1 MFKRLHHVGIAVS
14 SLDDGAKSWGPDGIG
29 LLEEGREDVESAGT
43 RVAMYP
49 VGESRVE
56 LLEAM
61 GDDTPVAKFLAKRGP
76 GIHHLCFEVEDIEVE
91 IQRIKATG
99 MRLLGD
105 PPSPGAHG
113 SLVAFIHPADTG
125 GVLVELNQFSQ
136 DEE

>member
-14 SLDDGAKSWGPDGIG
+14 SLDEGAKSWGPEGIG
-29 LLEEGREDVESAGT
+29 LLEEGREDVQSAGT

-61 GDDTPVAKFLAKRGP
+61 GDDTPVAKFLAKRGS

-91 IQRIKATG
+91 IQRIAATG
-99 MRLLGD
+99 MRLLGN

>member
-14 SLDDGAKSWGPDGIG
+14 SLDEGAKSWGPEGIG

-76 GIHHLCFEVEDIEVE
+76 GIHHLCFEVEDIEIE
-91 IQRIKATG
+91 IQRIAATG
-99 MRLLGD
+99 MRLLGN